1 LASEKRYGPQLFL
14 MGDDGICVIRL
25 KGVFDYQEAEQFV
38 KDMLVYQEQH
48 PKSAL
53 LVNLTGCQSVAP
65 QSRKVIIA
73 GVREKPYAVCFI
85 GANFA
90 LRALVGLMLNASR
103 LLGEALPHAFVD
115 TEEQGR
121 TWAKGVFAE
130 WVPARRKA

>member
-25 KGVFDYQEAEQFV
+25 KGVFDAQEAEQFV

-53 LVNLTGCQSVAP
+53 LVNLLSCQSVAP
-65 QSRKVIIA
+65 QSRKMIIA

-90 LRALVGLMLNASR
+90 MRALVGLMLNASR

-115 TEEQGR
+115 TEEQAR

>member
-1 LASEKRYGPQLFL
+1 MASEKRYGPQLFL

-25 KGVFDYQEAEQFV
+25 KGVFDAQEAEQFV
-38 KDMLVYQEQH
+38 KDMLAYQEQH
-48 PKSAL
+48 SKSAL
-53 LVNLTGCQSVAP
+53 LVNMSNCQSVAP
-65 QSRKVIIA
+65 QSRKMIIA
-73 GVREKPYAVCFI
+73 GVREKPYAVCFV

-121 TWAKGVFAE
+121 TWANGVFAE

>member
-1 LASEKRYGPQLFL
+1 MASEIRFGPHVFL
-14 MGDDGICVIRL
+14 AGDDGVCVMRL
-25 KGVFDYQEAEQFV
+25 NGVFELVEAEQFV
-38 KDMLVYQEQH
+38 KEMLAYQEKH

-53 LVNLTGCQSVAP
+53 LVNLTNTSTVAP
-65 QSRKVIIA
+65 QSRKLIIA

-90 LRALVGLMLNASR
+90 MRALVGLMLNASR

-115 TEEQGR
+115 SEEEGR

-130 WVPARRKA
+130 WVPRRKS

>member
-1 LASEKRYGPQLFL
+1 LASEKRYGPQLLL
-14 MGDDGICVIRL
+14 MGDDGICVMRL
-25 KGVFDYQEAEQFV
+25 KGVFDSHEAEQFV

-53 LVNLTGCQSVAP
+53 LVNMSNCQSVAP

-90 LRALVGLMLNASR
+90 MRALVGLMLNASR